1 MKESFTLWC
10 QALPNCAQIPSMV
23 SLHYPVCGN
32 SSHPFAAISLSWLG
46 FTAIVF
52 WTGCTIVLLF
62 VDTAGFAFGTVTSR
76 QGRRL
81 IIPSQFWRK
90 CVTYSYTW
98 HSRYSLLLTGEPHNS
113 FILLEKRCHI
123 WLVKVFP
130 TANRRSTYSCLAQRN
145 TNSVLVWLQHKL
157 WASPSAHE
165 PLWARGQSPWPSASI
180 CSSWTWM
187 CWAAFPSEPR
197 AHNVCTLL
205 SSQILLCHKLFQ
217 LRRHAIISLIMFY
230 FDERSRHFFG
240 KCLLYRVRRI
250 FISILCIFWHELC
263 LRPRRAPGPAGHLHP
278 FCSCS
283 PGSGCQTPAEQ
294 HGAGFCWL
302 TPALHLW
309 ALTAPTQEFK
319 KTLRSPGVCI
329 QGSCSKI
336 LPWSC
341 QAPAGAWKEIYI
353 LLITMAVTHKHKFKE

>member
-10 QALPNCAQIPSMV
+10 QPLPNCAQIPSMV

-32 SSHPFAAISLSWLG
+32 SSHPFAAVSLSWLG

-130 TANRRSTYSCLAQRN
+130 TAHRRSTYSCLAQRN

-165 PLWARGQSPWPSASI
+165 PLWAVPLTLSI
-180 CSSWTWM
+180 HLLLMDMDVLGGVSIR
-187 CWAAFPSEPR
+187 AARTQRLHFVIFPNTSLSQAVPIKK
-197 AHNVCTLL
+197 ACNNIPNYVLL
-205 SSQILLCHKLFQ
+205 
-217 LRRHAIISLIMFY
+217 
-230 FDERSRHFFG
+230 
-240 KCLLYRVRRI
+240 
-250 FISILCIFWHELC
+250 W
-263 LRPRRAPGPAGHLHP
+263 
-278 FCSCS
+278 
-283 PGSGCQTPAEQ
+283 
-294 HGAGFCWL
+294 W
-302 TPALHLW
+302 
-309 ALTAPTQEFK
+309 
-319 KTLRSPGVCI
+319 
-329 QGSCSKI
+329 
-336 LPWSC
+336 
-341 QAPAGAWKEIYI
+341 EI
-353 LLITMAVTHKHKFKE
+353 